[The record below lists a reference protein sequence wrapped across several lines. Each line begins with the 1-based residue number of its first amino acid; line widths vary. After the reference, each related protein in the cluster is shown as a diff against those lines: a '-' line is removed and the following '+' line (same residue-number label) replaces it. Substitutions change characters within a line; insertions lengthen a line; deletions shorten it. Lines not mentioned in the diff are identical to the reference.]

1 MPSDRPDAPDAPGT
15 RGADTVSVALHR
27 EELRVGTRVVDTGR
41 GVRLHKSVS
50 EHPHHIDE
58 TLLYDELDVR
68 HVIVDKIVP
77 LSQAPCTRQEGDTLI
92 VPVVEEV
99 LVTERRLRIKEEVHI
114 TRIQRSRTQS
124 GTVMLRA
131 EDVLVERFDEGPH
144 KEASSTIRR

>member
-1 MPSDRPDAPDAPGT
+1 MATDCPEAPGEPD
-15 RGADTVSVALHR
+15 GDTLTVALHR
-27 EELRVGTRVVDTGR
+27 EELQVGTRVVDTGR
-41 GVRLHKSVS
+41 GVRIHKTVS

-58 TLLYDELDVR
+58 TLPYDELDVR
-68 HVIVDKIVP
+68 HVIVDKVVP
-77 LSQAPCTRQEGDTLI
+77 LSEAPSTRQEGDTLI

-114 TRIQRSRTQS
+114 TRIQRSRSQS

-131 EDVLVERFDEGPH
+131 EDVVVERFDEGPH

>member
-1 MPSDRPDAPDAPGT
+1 MASDCPDAPGAPD
-15 RGADTVSVALHR
+15 GDTLSVALHR
-27 EELRVGTRVVDTGR
+27 EEVRVGTRVVDTGR
-41 GVRLHKSVS
+41 GLRLHKTVS
-50 EHPHHIDE
+50 EHPHHVDE

-68 HVIVDKIVP
+68 HVIVDRIVP
-77 LSQAPCTRQEGDTLI
+77 LSQAPSARQEGDTLI

-131 EDVLVERFDEGPH
+131 EDVVVERFDEGPH
-144 KEASSTIRR
+144 KEASSTTRR